1 MVAQPYSV
9 CHIGDASVITVQLS
23 MFVSRHLCTQWVNCK
38 WCVVSNKAKRLS
50 HRHIG
55 CKNLSSAD
63 DPMTANQWETPCT
76 RDNRQEVVATAN
88 KAQRTYGSSCPYEK
102 KKKTSPG
109 TSKQLQQARTIP
121 SVDAAGLHH
130 LPISTVCA
138 NEHQGLKYSP

>member
-1 MVAQPYSV
+1 MANYTWKTAQHSTTRWEETGLSSATVVAQPYSV

-102 KKKTSPG
+102 KKR
-109 TSKQLQQARTIP
+109 L
-121 SVDAAGLHH
+121 
-130 LPISTVCA
+130 
-138 NEHQGLKYSP
+138 HQGLQNNCNRPGQYQV